1 MGYVIAVESLII
13 AAIGYWG
20 IAQWESRSKRAREIS
35 EQSLAAQIEANQLL
49 RELVSAVRD
58 RFAIN

>member
-1 MGYVIAVESLII
+1 MGYVIVVQTVVI
-13 AAIGYWG
+13 AAIGYWA
-20 IAQWESRSKRAREIS
+20 IAQWESRSKRAREVS